1 MFKLRGITE
10 TDLASPKSLRELILA
25 QVGGDVVS
33 AKLDFPLG
41 FITKS
46 EKFWINN
53 ELDMKDARDIFGSGK
68 LTLWCTGKEKRGKK
82 RASQERHSDSDENSE
97 DFGSV
102 GKKRRGTTEERA
114 SRVQELKAELCDKH
128 GSLYSGVQY
137 ALWAEMIV
145 AGTHTSMEEIPV
157 APMFGGTR
165 SRGRATQLQASP
177 IPDLSSDSPRESAEL
192 RGKYLQQLKEKE
204 IGALTLSEYEE
215 HRSIIVKLMK
225 KL

>member
-1 MFKLRGITE
+1 M
-10 TDLASPKSLRELILA
+10 A

-53 ELDMKDARDIFGSGK
+53 ELDMKDARDIFVSGK
-68 LTLWCTGKEKRGKK
+68 LTLWCIGKEKRGKK

-102 GKKRRGTTEERA
+102 GKKRRSTAEERA

-128 GSLYSGVQY
+128 GQEYSMHYG
-137 ALWAEMIV
+137 
-145 AGTHTSMEEIPV
+145 
-157 APMFGGTR
+157 
-165 SRGRATQLQASP
+165 
-177 IPDLSSDSPRESAEL
+177 
-192 RGKYLQQLKEKE
+192 LK
-204 IGALTLSEYEE
+204 
-215 HRSIIVKLMK
+215 
-225 KL
+225 